1 MNRTFDLLDIARAAT
16 QYADAVNEA
25 RQRRQDLRDGY
36 AAWRQRSGQLDRVER
51 DSPAWRDMVAA
62 TAGEYRQLQLA
73 RGRQRRAQTKLL
85 RLAREVQP

>member
-1 MNRTFDLLDIARAAT
+1 MKSLDLLTVTQAAV

-36 AAWRQRSGQLDRVER
+36 AAWRQRSGQLDRIQR

-85 RLAREVQP
+85 RLARGVQL